1 MWNKREQSIYKK
13 IKSRIKR
20 LQWIA
25 KRRIYFFVRFPQLPN
40 DINNNTLTEWKNQFA
55 NNNPGF
61 MNELVAVKNLL
72 KEKLLSTLM
81 DFKNIINGNGNN
93 NSQIIKEKISAI
105 RFFSYRLKYFCG
117 DDVENVLRELLD
129 IPLFIDSSLLQEY
142 SGFCIDL
149 LSIINNHDSN
159 IPEEQEKYVKLILM
173 QAAGAKD
180 SPMPRKYL
188 LDGVESDNKT
198 ERLIASSALVK
209 SSYFNQEV
217 NDFDRELI
225 LRDIMERNSSIVANG
240 IYLMRRNGKGIEG
253 IDKMIDYSSNI
264 INNAVT
270 TDVNIDIFSRLED
283 ITGIDPYNTPVIDP
297 DDPYNYT

>member
-1 MWNKREQSIYKK
+1 
-13 IKSRIKR
+13 
-20 LQWIA
+20 
-25 KRRIYFFVRFPQLPN
+25 
-40 DINNNTLTEWKNQFA
+40 
-55 NNNPGF
+55 

-72 KEKLLSTLM
+72 KGKLLSTLM
-81 DFKNIINGNGNN
+81 DFKNIINENGNN

-105 RFFSYRLKYFCG
+105 RFFLYRLKYFCG
-117 DDVENVLRELLD
+117 NDVENVLRELLD

-142 SGFCIDL
+142 PGFCIDL
-149 LSIINNHDSN
+149 LSILNNPDLKF
-159 IPEEQEKYVKLILM
+159 QEGQMKYIRLILM
-173 QAAGAKD
+173 QASGVKD

-188 LDGVESDNKT
+188 LDGVKSDSKT
-198 ERLIASSALVK
+198 ERLIASNALVK
-209 SSYFNQEV
+209 CSYFNQEV

-253 IDKMIDYSSNI
+253 IDKVIDCSSNNI

-270 TDVNIDIFSRLED
+270 TDINIDIFSQPED
-283 ITGIDPYNTPVIDP
+283 ITEIDPYNMPVIDP